1 MKLYVTRHG
10 ETTWN
15 VEWKVSG
22 VTDVDLTERGVSQ
35 ARSLANALKNEKI
48 DLIIASP
55 LKRAIHTAELINET
69 VGSPMEIDA
78 RLTEQNYG
86 IYEGVHRKSDG
97 FLGNK
102 RQFAYR
108 YPGGE
113 SMMQVGFR
121 VYSFLNELKEK
132 HPDKTVL
139 LVTHGGVC
147 RVIKTY
153 FEDMTNEEYFNY
165 SQDNCTLAVYEL

>member
-22 VTDVDLTERGVSQ
+22 ITDVELTSRGISQ
-35 ARSLANALKNEKI
+35 AESVGEALEKEKI
-48 DLIIASP
+48 DIIFVSP
-55 LKRAIHTAELINET
+55 LKRARHTAEIINAKCKA
-69 VGSPMEIDA
+69 PIIIDP
-78 RLTEQNYG
+78 RLTEQDYG
-86 IYEGVHRKSDG
+86 IYEGTHRKNEG
-97 FLGNK
+97 FLNNK
-102 RQFAYR
+102 RQFAFK

-113 SMMQVGFR
+113 SMFQVAYR
-121 VYSFLNELKEK
+121 VYGLLEEIKEK
-132 HPDKTVL
+132 YKGKNVL

-153 FEDMTNEEYFNY
+153 FEDMTNEEYFEF
-165 SQDNCTLAVYEL
+165 SQGNCEIRKYET